1 MPRLAQAW
9 ALQALLGGACGA
21 SGSYLA
27 ATSTGLDGGSTRALQ
42 LLSEGDSV
50 VNGVL
55 NLFTTEGVAAC
66 EASCKVTFAA
76 AFNVAEASVGCVCP
90 EAEDTTARF
99 RGRWRR
105 RRQLVGEHSPAD
117 DVDGRENNIRNISRR
132 KLRGLAELDAPAA
145 AAFSA
150 RIPGGLA
157 GGAAAL
163 ELLSASGPGAVA
175 SSFGLEESEVC
186 VCCVCA
192 GNRG

>member
-66 EASCKVTFAA
+66 EASCKVAFAA

-90 EAEDTTARF
+90 KAEDTTARF

-105 RRQLVGEHSPAD
+105 RRHLFGEHSPAD
-117 DVDGRENNIRNISRR
+117 VVDGRENNIRNSSRR
-132 KLRGLAELDAPAA
+132 RLRGLAELDAPAA

-163 ELLSASGPGAVA
+163 ELLSASGPSAVA

-186 VCCVCA
+186 A